1 MIVEAEAQKWEILTP
16 PDDPRYARYIIRLNA
31 LGSLYF
37 FVKFVLGRS
46 RLVEHLHKPI
56 CEQLERQ
63 RLNYLLE
70 LPRDHF
76 KTTMVTEALPIWWAL
91 PFDASDEAAMRELG
105 YGDAWI
111 RWMKF
116 AHNPAI
122 RILIVSEAALNA
134 EKLGIRI
141 DNHFMGNGSQFPD
154 IFPEIIPDASC
165 IWNASSKHI
174 KSSLFRPHGEGTF
187 DFIGV
192 GGALQSRHYDRII
205 QDDLV
210 GKDAL
215 KSDIIMEDTI
225 DYHRLLEGA
234 FDGPDHT
241 ELVVGNRWSP
251 WDLNGW
257 IRKNE
262 PEFTIESH
270 SALGG
275 CCARHDPGIP
285 IFPEEFDI
293 ERLERVR
300 RREGAYFFSHQY
312 LNQELNPDE
321 IVFKPEWLRFYEPK
335 PEPFLQK
342 AYRDGHIEEI
352 TMNRMLLSH
361 EAREGT
367 AYKDLPASQLMRSM
381 VVDPNHAGE
390 EGRCR
395 HSILITGLDPATDR
409 IYLLDLW
416 AQSMPYDDLTA
427 NIYKM
432 AEKWRLREFWLETVA
447 AQRILKYHL
456 EYRNKVEKKNLRVNE
471 LKTDRSKNS
480 KWTRIDALSPLF
492 EQGMIFVRRDQSAF
506 LDEYYRYTHSTRH
519 TVDILDCL
527 GYAPQTWSVAHSHEL
542 AKVQEARRA
551 RHNRPKGATG
561 Y

>member
-1 MIVEAEAQKWEILTP
+1 MMTADSSQRWSILP
-16 PDDPRYARYIIRLNA
+16 IPDDPRYARHIMRLNA

-37 FVKFVLGRS
+37 FIKFVLKRD
-46 RLVEHLHKPI
+46 RLTEHLHKPI
-56 CEQLERQ
+56 ADRLEQEH
-63 RLNYLLE
+63 LNHLLE

-76 KTTMVTEALPIWWAL
+76 KTTILTEGLPIWWAL
-91 PFDASDEAAMRELG
+91 PFTPSDEAGMRALG
-105 YGDAWI
+105 YGDEWI

-116 AHNPAI
+116 AHDPTV

-134 EKLGIRI
+134 EKLGVRI
-141 DNHFMGNGSQFPD
+141 DNHFMGNGTRLPD
-154 IFPEIIPDASC
+154 IFPEIIPDAKC
-165 IWNASSKHI
+165 IWNASSKNI
-174 KSSLFRPHGEGTF
+174 KSTVFRPHGEGTF

-215 KSDIIMEDTI
+215 KSDIVMEDTI

-234 FDGPDHT
+234 FDGPKHI

-251 WDLNGW
+251 WDLNGH
-257 IRKNE
+257 IRKE
-262 PEFTIESH
+262 EKWFTVESH
-270 SALGG
+270 SAIGG
-275 CCARHDPGIP
+275 CCVGHPPGVP
-285 IFPEEFDI
+285 IFPEEWSI
-293 ERLERVR
+293 ARLEQVR
-300 RREGAYFFSHQY
+300 QREGAYYFSHQY

-321 IVFKPEWLRFYEPK
+321 KVFKDEWLRFYEPK
-335 PEPFLQK
+335 PEPFLQRM
-342 AYRDGHIEEI
+342 YHDGKVEEI
-352 TMNRMLLSH
+352 TVNRMLLAH

-367 AYKDLPASQLMRSM
+367 VYKDLPASQLMRSM

-395 HSILITGLDPATDR
+395 HSIIITGLDPATDR

-416 AQSMPYDDLTA
+416 AQSMPFDDLTH

-432 AEKWRLREFWLETVA
+432 AEKWRLQEFYLETVA
-447 AQRILKYHL
+447 AQRILKYHI
-456 EYRNKVEKKNLRVNE
+456 EYRNKVEKRRLRVNE

-492 EQGMIFVRRDQSAF
+492 EQGKIFVRRDQSAF

-527 GYAPQTWSVAHSHEL
+527 GYAPQTWSVARSGDI
-542 AKVQEARRA
+542 AKVIDARRA
-551 RHNRPKGATG
+551 RHNRPSGTTG

>member
-1 MIVEAEAQKWEILTP
+1 MDHGGQRWTILP
-16 PDDPRYARYIIRLNA
+16 IPDDPRYARHIIRLNS
-31 LGSLYF
+31 LGSLYYF
-37 FVKFVLGRS
+37 IKFVLKRD
-46 RLVEHLHKPI
+46 RMVEHLHKPI
-56 CEQLERQ
+56 TERLEQKH
-63 RLNYLLE
+63 LNHLLE

-76 KTTMVTEALPIWWAL
+76 KTSMVTEGLPIWWSL
-91 PFDASDEAAMRELG
+91 PFNNSDEAAMRALG
-105 YGDAWI
+105 YEDEWI
-111 RWMKF
+111 EWMRF
-116 AHNPAI
+116 VHDPTV
-122 RILIVSEAALNA
+122 RILIVSEAAHNA
-134 EKLGIRI
+134 EKLGVRI
-141 DNHFMGNGSQFPD
+141 DNHFMGNGTRLPD
-154 IFPEIIPDASC
+154 IFPEIIPDPSC
-165 IWNASSKHI
+165 IWNASSKVI
-174 KSSLFRPHGEGTF
+174 KCASFRPHGEGTF

-215 KSDIIMEDTI
+215 KSEIMMEDTI

-234 FDGPDHT
+234 FDGPNHI

-251 WDLNGW
+251 WDLNGH
-257 IRKNE
+257 IRKE
-262 PEFTIESH
+262 EKWFTVESH

-275 CCARHDPGIP
+275 CCAQHDPGTP
-285 IFPEEFDI
+285 IFPEEWSLA
-293 ERLERVR
+293 RLAQVR
-300 RREGAYFFSHQY
+300 QREGAYYFSHQY

-342 AYRDGHIEEI
+342 AYRDGKIEEI
-352 TMNRMLLSH
+352 TVQRMLLHH
-361 EAREGT
+361 EEREGT
-367 AYKDLPASQLMRSM
+367 VYKDLPASQLMRSM

-395 HSILITGLDPATDR
+395 HSIIITGLDPATDR

-432 AEKWRLREFWLETVA
+432 AEKWRLQEFWLETVA

-456 EYRNKVEKKNLRVNE
+456 EYRNKVEKRHLRVNE

-480 KWTRIDALSPLF
+480 KWTRIDAMSPLF
-492 EQGMIFVRRDQSAF
+492 EQGKIFVRRDQSAF

-527 GYAPQTWSVAHSHEL
+527 GYAPQTWSVAHSRDL
-542 AKVQEARRA
+542 AKLQELRRA
-551 RHNRPKGATG
+551 RHNRPSVTG